1 MDTSRYR
8 GGRGE
13 QGDVPV
19 LFFLT
24 EDMLNGSTSTEKS
37 KNKTK
42 EETGVLSSTSSL
54 LNKIQQDS
62 NESTI
67 QELNLSSQNQ
77 PLKSSMSVRLPG
89 DSSSASNN
97 AEGSSPS
104 ASTARKSKLVQELD
118 ENRNVVASNEDEV
131 GGDDEKTPIPS
142 GKDSSVDRDK
152 DNDKGLFGKVC
163 IVTIAPGL
171 FVLLFVHIL
180 ESYFAL
186 LFIVLSIQTAYKVS
200 CVFNVLA

>member
-24 EDMLNGSTSTEKS
+24 EDMLNGSTSSEKS

-89 DSSSASNN
+89 DSTSASNN
-97 AEGSSPS
+97 AEGSAPS

-118 ENRNVVASNEDEV
+118 ENRNVVASNEDDL
-131 GGDDEKTPIPS
+131 GGGDEKTPIL
-142 GKDSSVDRDK
+142 SSVDRDK

-171 FVLLFVHIL
+171 FCAFIRTNPR
-180 ESYFAL
+180 
-186 LFIVLSIQTAYKVS
+186 IVLCSTLHRVVHS
-200 CVFNVLA
+200 NSV

>member
-37 KNKTK
+37 KNKIK

-89 DSSSASNN
+89 DSTSASNN
-97 AEGSSPS
+97 AEGSAPS

-131 GGDDEKTPIPS
+131 GGGDEKTPIPS

-171 FVLLFVHIL
+171 FVLLFVQIL

-200 CVFNVLA
+200 CVFSVLA